1 MDVSSR
7 SGITEDIVEKD
18 YYITLILRELVR
30 KNPEIVFKGGTSL
43 SKAHHIINR
52 FSEDVD
58 ITFTEHI
65 GSSKRKKL
73 KYDIIGKISEEIE
86 LPILNWD
93 KIESDKEYNHYDF
106 GYESISEI
114 QNPVPPTVILET
126 ALMSY
131 AFPTEE
137 KEITSI
143 VYDYLWESDKE
154 ILEQYDLLPFSM
166 RVQSVNRTLIDKMF
180 AVCDYYMLDRSRRN
194 SRHLYDIY
202 KLYPHVIE
210 DEAFYELV
218 KEVWLHR
225 SKMDKMV
232 APSAR
237 ENVDILGLVGKLSD
251 EDFYKDDYDNR
262 TKGLISDD
270 LSYDVVI
277 AFYRQLMERVLSQV
291 KFDYTKWQKER
302 FDDES
307 SDDFINAAIA
317 YNEKNH
323 LYNSIQLL

>member
-1 MDVSSR
+1 MYLHKEDYFKDIVMDVSNR
-7 SGITEDIVEKD
+7 SGITDDIIEKD
-18 YYITLILRELVR
+18 YYITLILRELAR
-30 KNPEIVFKGGTSL
+30 RNAEIVFKGGTSL
-43 SKAHHIINR
+43 SKAHHIIDR

-65 GSSKRKKL
+65 GSARRKKL

-143 VYDYLWESDKE
+143 IYEYLWESDKE

-166 RVQSVNRTLIDKMF
+166 KVQSVDRTLIDKMF
-180 AVCDYYMLDRSRRN
+180 AVCDYYILDKARRN

-202 KLYPHVIE
+202 KLYPHVTE
-210 DEAFYELV
+210 DDGFYDLV
-218 KEVWLHR
+218 EEVRLHR
-225 SKMDKMV
+225 SKMDKKV
-232 APSAR
+232 APAAR
-237 ENVDILGLVGKLSD
+237 DDVDILGVVRKLSD
-251 EDFYKDDYDNR
+251 EDFYKDDYENR
-262 TKGLISDD
+262 TKGLISDN
-270 LSYDVVI
+270 LSYDEVI
-277 AFYRQLMERVLSQV
+277 EFYRQLMDRVF
-291 KFDYTKWQKER
+291 K
-302 FDDES
+302 
-307 SDDFINAAIA
+307 
-317 YNEKNH
+317 
-323 LYNSIQLL
+323 